1 MKNVVDSSGW
11 LEYFAGGAN
20 ASFFGPP
27 IQAADCLIVPAICIY
42 EVFKRVLSQAGEEEA
57 LRVAGIMSMATVAP
71 LDRDVALEAA
81 RVSLEHRLAM
91 ADSVI
96 LAMAQLHNATLWT
109 QDEHFNGVAGVRF
122 TRKSAGAPR

>member
-20 ASFFGPP
+20 ASFFAPP
-27 IQAADCLIVPAICIY
+27 IHAADRLIVPAICIY
-42 EVFKRVLSQAGEEEA
+42 EVFKRVLIQAGEEEA
-57 LRVAGIMSMATVAP
+57 LRIAGIMSMATVAP

-81 RVSLEHRLAM
+81 RVALEHKLAL

-96 LAMAQLHNATLWT
+96 LATTQLHDATLWT
-109 QDEHFNGVAGVRF
+109 QDEHFNGIAGVKF
-122 TRKSAGAPR
+122 IHKAPGALR